1 MAFSLRQGLEQ
12 FSEPPA
18 SISLIGGGGREAVWC
33 QILADVLGHD
43 ITVLGDT
50 EFRAARTLAALTRQ
64 DADSLTSAEDGTV
77 YRPRSEYRA
86 LYDAQ
91 YARYRKLYPALRE
104 I

>member
-1 MAFSLRQGLEQ
+1 MFSASPVLSPPALSPLVFSL
-12 FSEPPA
+12 PA
-18 SISLIGGGGREAVWC
+18 L
-33 QILADVLGHD
+33 
-43 ITVLGDT
+43 
-50 EFRAARTLAALTRQ
+50 
-64 DADSLTSAEDGTV
+64 SAEDGTV